1 MSLLQRKRGR
11 TAPRCWRP
19 PDMHKPQRGQARAV
33 NVALPRHSFAFCL
46 VLKSQGS
53 RPRGPFHFTRTAPRI
68 ASSPYAPAGNK
79 FLPFTSGASEENHR
93 WTQMNTDSEGETPRV
108 LLLALGR
115 CPANEFTPWKSAVLS
130 SSYLCLSVSICGCI
144 ELFRLRQAEPGN
156 LRRSSPTFPPTP
168 PRKRARKPSKW
179 CSSKDRRRNS
189 PPRGRARPTD
199 FFLLPS
205 CCLSPSPA
213 QAKGLTIPLSHLR
226 AVNRGT
232 SEHCP
237 RRAGWKPARRS
248 FGRDGG
254 GSVRMRTA
262 NSLGTVWD

>member
-1 MSLLQRKRGR
+1 LPFLKTSFSETRNQLYYSMLRRIAGYGCFTAGFQGARRTRGIQRCLSFKGR
-11 TAPRCWRP
+11 EGEPLARCWRP

-144 ELFRLRQAEPGN
+144 ELFRLRQAEPGD

-179 CSSKDRRRNS
+179 RSSRDRCRNS
-189 PPRGRARPTD
+189 RPRGRARPAD
-199 FFLLPS
+199 FWLP
-205 CCLSPSPA
+205 PSPA
-213 QAKGLTIPLSHLR
+213 
-226 AVNRGT
+226 RGRRVR
-232 SEHCP
+232 HC
-237 RRAGWKPARRS
+237 RRE
-248 FGRDGG
+248 
-254 GSVRMRTA
+254 
-262 NSLGTVWD
+262 